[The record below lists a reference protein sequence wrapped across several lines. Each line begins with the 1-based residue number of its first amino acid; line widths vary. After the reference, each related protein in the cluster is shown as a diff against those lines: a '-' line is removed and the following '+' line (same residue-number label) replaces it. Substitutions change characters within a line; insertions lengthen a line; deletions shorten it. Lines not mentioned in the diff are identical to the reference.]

1 MVQIYMYNK
10 GVVYEKYDSLLD
22 VYTCYFDYLVFH
34 LTRAIKQPDPSETNS
49 SHNFSETSDSNV
61 SIHSR
66 SCLAGFSLM
75 YRSKCLALAS
85 QTFVTLCLA
94 RLSGQNLARVAL
106 RIFVWV
112 AVTFS
117 ISSDYNNNN
126 NSTNSNNNNNNK

>member
-34 LTRAIKQPDPSETNS
+34 LTRATIQPDSSETNS

-61 SIHSR
+61 SIDHFR

-85 QTFVTLCLA
+85 QTFVTLCLT

-106 RIFVWV
+106 RIFVQ
-112 AVTFS
+112 VTLGDH
-117 ISSDYNNNN
+117 IL
-126 NSTNSNNNNNNK
+126 NSHDLRG